1 MRTPVPAPIGAAID
15 GASAPRLSAYRRSGA
30 DLPFSSPER
39 WHGVAME
46 GYFWRF
52 TDVAAGR
59 SVIVLHGVN
68 RPSAASTEAWSTI
81 GVASWPDGGLIT
93 GAWPGAQARVHQLGA
108 RNGSIFCGTDQR
120 VTVDLEDRVHIDVA
134 ISQHQRWPSRLLGG
148 SSVFQMVPALNQY
161 WHPWLLGGRADGVV
175 EIDGTRY
182 ELDGAQAYG
191 EKNWGRGGFPDS
203 WWWGQA
209 HGFTE
214 PGASIAFAGGDVSA
228 GPFRT
233 EVTGLVA
240 RLPDGTVMRLG
251 NPGIS
256 PVRADVGH
264 ETWELCG
271 RSARWQIDVHAAA
284 PLGDAHVLP
293 VPLPTE
299 RRNTAGAIEH
309 LGGHLEVTVRQG
321 RTEVWSGVTDL
332 AGLEHGGLDRVA
344 AELRRRGAPAGATDH
359 RPMVRRS

>member
-1 MRTPVPAPIGAAID
+1 MPG
-15 GASAPRLSAYRRSGA
+15 PRLSAYRRSGA

-52 TDVAAGR
+52 TDVEAGR

-68 RPSAASTEAWSTI
+68 RPFAGAPEAWSTI
-81 GVASWPDGGLIT
+81 GVASWPDGGLLT
-93 GAWPGAQARVHQLGA
+93 GAYPGAQARVHRLGA
-108 RNGSIFCGTDQR
+108 RNPGIFDGDDQR
-120 VTVDLEDRVHIDVA
+120 VVVDLEDRVHIDVS
-134 ISQHQRWPSRLLGG
+134 ISEHRRWPSRLLGG

-161 WHPWLLGGRADGVV
+161 WHPWLLGGGADGMV

-191 EKNWGRGGFPDS
+191 EKNWGKGGFPDS

-209 HGFTE
+209 HGFAE
-214 PGASIAFAGGDVSA
+214 REASVAFAGGDVTA

-233 EVTGLVA
+233 EVTALVVQ
-240 RLPDGTVMRLG
+240 LPDGTVVRLG
-251 NPGIS
+251 NPGTS
-256 PVRADVGH
+256 PVRADVRD
-264 ETWELCG
+264 ETWELSG
-271 RSARWQIDVHAAA
+271 RSARWQIDVHATA

-293 VPLPTE
+293 VPLPTQ

-332 AGLEHGGLDRVA
+332 AGLEHGGLDRVE
-344 AELRRRGAPAGATDH
+344 AELRRRGAPVGATDH
-359 RPMVRRS
+359 PPVGGADHPAVDTPGHRSAEG